1 MMEANKY
8 MHPLTNVTFSKTD
21 NNIISQAKMSY
32 FMSASLYEPRVID
45 YVVYLNTESKNSR
58 SRSRHNVDTYT

>member
-21 NNIISQAKMSY
+21 NNIISQAKISY

-45 YVVYLNTESKNSR
+45 YVVYLNTESKMSR

>member
-21 NNIISQAKMSY
+21 NNIISQAKISY

-45 YVVYLNTESKNSR
+45 YVF
-58 SRSRHNVDTYT
+58 